1 MGKQPFNGHEIAAT
15 ELSAAELIP
24 AYTIVKFNATD
35 KTKVN
40 LAGAGDVPLGVSIPT
55 DEEMMP
61 DGNGGIVKR
70 TGWNVGDF
78 PTIYDQGTVWVKLGA
93 AVTAGQKCVPM
104 AGGLGAAQAAYSF
117 VPWALAASPAN
128 TAINAAGNQTIADIL
143 AAFVAKETVLGTYY
157 TNGNI
162 GDIVPVKIK

>member
-15 ELSAAELIP
+15 ELTASMLIP

-35 KTKVN
+35 KTKVD
-40 LAGAGDVPLGVSIPT
+40 LAGVGDIPLGIAIPP

-61 DGNGGIVKR
+61 DGNGGTIKR
-70 TGWNVGDF
+70 TGWNVGDY
-78 PTIYDQGTVWVKLGA
+78 PTIYDEGTVWVKLGA

-117 VPWALAASPAN
+117 VPWALAASPSN
-128 TAINAAGNQTIADIL
+128 TNINAAGNQTISDIL
-143 AAFVAKETVLGTYY
+143 AAFVAKETVIGTYY
-157 TNGNI
+157 TSGNI

>member
-24 AYTIVKFNATD
+24 AYTIVKFNSAD
-35 KTKVN
+35 KTKCN
-40 LAGAGDVPLGVSIPT
+40 LAGAGDSGLGVAIPS

-78 PTIYDQGTVWVKLGA
+78 PTIYDDGTVWVILGA
-93 AVTAGQKCVPM
+93 VVTADQYCVPM
-104 AGGLGAAQAAYSF
+104 AGGLGAG
-117 VPWALAASPAN
+117 LATTGLTLAN
-128 TAINAAGNQTIADIL
+128 IPTI
-143 AAFVAKETVLGTYY
+143 LGKYRVG
-157 TNGNI
+157 GNI